1 MYAYGNQ
8 RMLRVLE
15 SIKGRGS
22 FSNLDLKVLQVFDGN
37 YRWLASG
44 RIRHWQDQNIEL
56 WSSGAHGKRRTTGIF
71 LVSCLLIPIR
81 SQWENEAILP

>member
-22 FSNLDLKVLQVFDGN
+22 FSNLDLKVHQVFEGN
-37 YRWLASG
+37 YR
-44 RIRHWQDQNIEL
+44 
-56 WSSGAHGKRRTTGIF
+56 
-71 LVSCLLIPIR
+71 
-81 SQWENEAILP
+81 